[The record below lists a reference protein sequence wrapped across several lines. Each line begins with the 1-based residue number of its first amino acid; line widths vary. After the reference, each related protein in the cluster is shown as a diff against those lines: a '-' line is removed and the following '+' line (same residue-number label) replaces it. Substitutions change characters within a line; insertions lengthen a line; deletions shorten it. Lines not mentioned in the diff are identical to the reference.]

1 MDIHPSIWHDAM
13 IWKRAK
19 PIGLRTY
26 VDPREVEWILMHELR
41 ICTAVPIYR
50 LTLLLV
56 SSVLNKKKPAYEGQQ
71 THEMKY
77 TRTIS

>member
-1 MDIHPSIWHDAM
+1 MFFTSRYDEKTMSCYVRTYTTLPVYFEISQIPSIHPSIWHDAM

-41 ICTAVPIYR
+41 ICTAVPI
-50 LTLLLV
+50 
-56 SSVLNKKKPAYEGQQ
+56 
-71 THEMKY
+71 
-77 TRTIS
+77 